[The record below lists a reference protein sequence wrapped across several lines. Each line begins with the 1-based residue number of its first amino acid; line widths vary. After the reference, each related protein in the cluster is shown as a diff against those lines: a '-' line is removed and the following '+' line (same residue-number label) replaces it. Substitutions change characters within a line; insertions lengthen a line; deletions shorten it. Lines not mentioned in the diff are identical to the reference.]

1 MPGAE
6 KVLTVVAGFF
16 PGRAPIDS
24 YGAGGFRFAGMG
36 HVGSIIMLPTGIRAW
51 SVTDGSGWTPADF
64 EPVFA
69 ARADIDFLLFGTG
82 ATQIFPDRA
91 LLEAFADRDL
101 GLEVMSTASAA
112 RTYNVLLGE
121 DRRVGAA
128 LIAVA

>member
-1 MPGAE
+1 MPDAPKRLSE
-6 KVLTVVAGFF
+6 SAGFF

-36 HVGSIIMLPTGIRAW
+36 HVGSILLLPDGIRAW
-51 SVTDGSGWTPADF
+51 NVTSAWTLADF

-69 ARADIDFLLFGTG
+69 AKAQIDFLLFGTG
-82 ATQIFPDRA
+82 VAQIFPDRA
-91 LLEAFADRDL
+91 LIDAFADRGL
-101 GLEVMSTASAA
+101 GLEAMSTASAA

-128 LIAVA
+128 LIAV